1 MKFGSDKK
9 YERLLEAFGNG
20 DISRRDMMRMVTVA
34 AAAVGVVGGPFGKL
48 TREALAAV
56 EQVRFDGWG
65 GIVSEAFHNFAFPPF
80 TEKTGIKVV
89 EGEFGDTDEFLT
101 QVKAAQPGEYN
112 IFLVSGVYDYARFN
126 KAGFGAWINEA
137 NIPNLAKV
145 LPATL
150 DAFTPPSVPTTGS
163 PSSPQRRNW
172 LCTTWQQK
180 ARPWRSAHCR
190 PSATATRPAP

>member
-1 MKFGSDKK
+1 MKFGDERK
-9 YERLLEAFGNG
+9 YERLLEAYGNG
-20 DISRRDMMRMVTVA
+20 DISRRDMMRLLTVA

-101 QVKAAQPGEYN
+101 QVKASQPGEYN

-126 KAGFGAWINEA
+126 KANFGAWINEA
-137 NIPNLAKV
+137 NIPNLA
-145 LPATL
+145 
-150 DAFTPPSVPTTGS
+150 
-163 PSSPQRRNW
+163 
-172 LCTTWQQK
+172 
-180 ARPWRSAHCR
+180 
-190 PSATATRPAP
+190 